1 MSDPYAELRAAS
13 LEVQRRLADI
23 VAARAVD
30 PSQMSMRRQYLG
42 WLNLPPG
49 AKAVEFGSGTGHI
62 TRELVEIAGAA
73 EALGIELS
81 PVMVERAREFHGS
94 VRGLRFQEG
103 DAAATDLDAISVDLV
118 VMHTVLCHSPAA
130 AALLGEAERILKPGG
145 QVAIFD
151 GDYHLASVALS
162 RHDPLQAVIDRA
174 VEGLCAR
181 PLVATAVWQPL
192 ILRGV

>member
-1 MSDPYAELRAAS
+1 
-13 LEVQRRLADI
+13 
-23 VAARAVD
+23 
-30 PSQMSMRRQYLG
+30 MSMRRQYLG

-103 DAAATDLDAISVDLV
+103 DAAATDLDAISVDLI
-118 VMHTVLCHSPAA
+118 VMHTVLCHAPAA
-130 AALLGEAERILKPGG
+130 AALLGEAERILKPDG

-151 GDYHLASVALS
+151 GDYHLVPGIII
-162 RHDPLQAVIDRA
+162 H
-174 VEGLCAR
+174 
-181 PLVATAVWQPL
+181 
-192 ILRGV
+192 